1 MIPTVRPATK
11 SASRYFRI
19 LYFFIIPQNGKSS
32 VQKARESCRVQEHFG
47 IFSPI
52 FFSTRENPN
61 VDLIFFRTF
70 SCDFFRTCV
79 RNFPLG
85 RFSSISVLRTSGS
98 MIFKLRHNAK
108 KKIQLYHV
116 LSRPIMRLSFCY
128 SKFLF
133 TRCALDEGNILFATF
148 HKSPKASQKIG
159 DQRLI
164 YLSPT
169 IAMFCGELSVKNL
182 PIKARTG
189 RI

>member
-61 VDLIFFRTF
+61 VLLIFFRTF
-70 SCDFFRTCV
+70 SWDFFRTCV

-98 MIFKLRHNAK
+98 MIFKLRHNAEK
-108 KKIQLYHV
+108 EQYNYTMFSWDILWD
-116 LSRPIMRLSFCY
+116 F
-128 SKFLF
+128 
-133 TRCALDEGNILFATF
+133 LFATQSF
-148 HKSPKASQKIG
+148 CALAGRSTKVTFGSLHFTNPQRRHRKSAIN
-159 DQRLI
+159 D
-164 YLSPT
+164 
-169 IAMFCGELSVKNL
+169 
-182 PIKARTG
+182 
-189 RI
+189 